1 MTSFTGPTAARWSD
15 AVLDAARR
23 RADPL
28 ADGVVAGLFANGGV
42 GAVRGLMSHLV
53 TNDQIVPEALPPP
66 VHDYLAATSIV
77 DPRDAATIAA
87 GEKVFAIHGPEILL
101 ILCCSSLPS
110 AYAARKGVQV
120 LHRTA
125 YLAKRPNRRLFE
137 TSQMIIDVMTPGGL
151 GPGGRGLR
159 AAQKVRL
166 MHAAVRHLILHDP
179 SQAWDVDELGVPVN
193 QEDMLGTLMTFS
205 WLILRGLAHIGVPL
219 PPAEAKAYADT
230 WMHVGR
236 VMGLEPDLLPSSV
249 VETQLVSDI
258 IERRQVAESAEG
270 REMTAALLGM
280 MQDNLP
286 RPLHGVPAS
295 LIREFLPPRVADA
308 LAVPNHPFEQAF
320 IATLDLLVRPF
331 ERWYDG
337 EASRHVALRVFAVRM
352 LQWMQKVELGDQRA
366 SFSIPE
372 SLNDAWQSAPAG
384 SEEGFWQKLKAWERL
399 RRA

>member
-1 MTSFTGPTAARWSD
+1 MTSSTGPTAARWS
-15 AVLDAARR
+15 AVVLDAARR

-28 ADGVVAGLFANGGV
+28 ADGVVAGLFASGGV
-42 GAVRGLMSHLV
+42 AAVRGLMSHLV
-53 TNDQIVPEALPPP
+53 TNDQMVPEALPPA
-66 VHDYLAATSIV
+66 VRDYLAATSIV
-77 DPRDAATIAA
+77 DPRTAATVAA
-87 GEKVFAIHGPEILL
+87 GEKVFATHGPEILL

-137 TSQMIIDVMTPGGL
+137 TSQMIIDVMSPGGL

-179 SQAWDVDELGVPVN
+179 SQSWNVDELGLPIN

-219 PPAEAKAYADT
+219 PPPEGQAYAET

-236 VMGLEPDLLPSSV
+236 VMGVEPDLLPSSV
-249 VETQLVSDI
+249 AETELVSDI
-258 IERRQVAESAEG
+258 IEQRQVAESAEG

-286 RPLHGVPAS
+286 RPLHSVPAA

-308 LAVPNHPFEQAF
+308 LAVPNHPFEQAL
-320 IATLDLLVRPF
+320 IAALDHLVRPF
-331 ERWYDG
+331 ERFYDG

-352 LQWMQKVELGDQRA
+352 LQWMQKVELGDARA
-366 SFSIPE
+366 SFTIPD
-372 SLNDAWQSAPAG
+372 SLSDSWQSAPAG
-384 SEEGFWQKLKAWERL
+384 SEDGFWQKLKAWERG
-399 RRA
+399 RRL

>member
-1 MTSFTGPTAARWSD
+1 MTLLTEPTGTRWSD
-15 AVLDAARR
+15 AALDAARR

-28 ADGVVAGLFANGGV
+28 ADAVVAGLFANGGV
-42 GAVRGLMSHLV
+42 GAVRGLMAHLV
-53 TNDQIVPEALPPP
+53 TNDQIVPDALPPA
-66 VHDYLAATSIV
+66 VRDYLAATSV
-77 DPRDAATIAA
+77 ADPRDVATIDA
-87 GEKVFAIHGPEILL
+87 GEKVFAAHGPEILL

-166 MHAAVRHLILHDP
+166 MHAAVRHLILNDP
-179 SQAWDVDELGVPVN
+179 SQPWPADDLGLPIN

-205 WLILRGLAHIGVPL
+205 WIILRGLAHIGVPL
-219 PPAEAKAYADT
+219 APNEAQAYTDT

-236 VMGLEPDLLPSSV
+236 VMGLESDLLPTSV
-249 VETQLVSDI
+249 AETQIVSDI

-286 RPLHGVPAS
+286 RPLHSVPAA
-295 LIREFLPPRVADA
+295 LVREFLPTRVADA
-308 LAVPNHPFEQAF
+308 LAVPNHPFEQAL
-320 IATLDLLVRPF
+320 IAALDLLVRPF

-352 LQWMQKVELGDQRA
+352 LQWMQAVELGDARA
-366 SFSIPE
+366 SFTIPA
-372 SLNDAWQSAPAG
+372 SLNEAWQSAPAG
-384 SEEGFWQKLKAWERL
+384 SEEGFWQKLKTWEAARG
-399 RRA
+399 